1 MTGADGM
8 GTVKGYNRMSLS
20 VGPFKKKKEKYRY
33 LSTKLGDNVQCIC
46 FKRIRNKIFFQRLKK
61 KGGAAVY

>member
-1 MTGADGM
+1 MSTLLASDSEQMTGADGM

-33 LSTKLGDNVQCIC
+33 LSTKLGDNV
-46 FKRIRNKIFFQRLKK
+46 
-61 KGGAAVY
+61 